1 MSWYSFF
8 KLSLVRPF
16 VKVAYKARVEGEEN
30 IPATGGAIIACNHT
44 SATETYV
51 LPALIKR
58 QVTYPAKAE
67 LFKPGKG
74 IKGIPKSII
83 AWALKAVGQVPLDR
97 FGGRAALDGLG
108 PVLEV
113 LRAGGVAGLF
123 PEGTRSVDG
132 RLYKG
137 KTGVARLALAA
148 GVPVVPCAILNAE
161 ETGKLLGMIPMA
173 DHPVVRFG
181 KPLDFSAYHGCSDDR
196 AAVRWVTDEIMNA
209 IMELSGQ
216 TYVDVYGTSIKYGG
230 MSMEE
235 ADARVRPRPGGGP
248 APAPCT
254 PDAAAS

>member
-113 LRAGGVAGLF
+113 LR
-123 PEGTRSVDG
+123 D
-132 RLYKG
+132 
-137 KTGVARLALAA
+137 
-148 GVPVVPCAILNAE
+148 
-161 ETGKLLGMIPMA
+161 
-173 DHPVVRFG
+173 
-181 KPLDFSAYHGCSDDR
+181 
-196 AAVRWVTDEIMNA
+196 
-209 IMELSGQ
+209 
-216 TYVDVYGTSIKYGG
+216 
-230 MSMEE
+230 
-235 ADARVRPRPGGGP
+235 RPGTQHVVITGRDAPP
-248 APAPCT
+248 ALIEAADLVTEMTKVKHPM
-254 PDAAAS
+254 DAGRKGQKGLEW